1 MTLVLD
7 AGGVSR
13 LSERS
18 AAAGAL
24 ISALRNVGLW
34 PPLVPT
40 PVLVECLTGDGSRD
54 AMTHRLLRTCDV
66 VDHIPVTLARS
77 AARLRARALR
87 GSAVDALVV
96 AIAQPRGT
104 VLTGDVKDLGPLAQH
119 ADDVR
124 VQRV

>member
-77 AARLRARALR
+77 AARLRARARR